1 MPVCSSSSDS
11 EPESPKDDLQFEM
24 DSESQIVIPDRESQI
39 VIPDS
44 EDEVEDLGFSLSHK
58 DFLESIRIF
67 AKHGERA
74 SLQGQAMDLIARFAE
89 KENKEKPQ
97 AVVQAGCVVH
107 RLDRGECE
115 LFYKFFVDP
124 SALRAISRGLHKLSD
139 EFAVVHSD
147 GSLLDRFH
155 FVLVKP

>member
-24 DSESQIVIPDRESQI
+24 DSESQIVIPD
-39 VIPDS
+39 S
-44 EDEVEDLGFSLSHK
+44 EDDLVDEDLGFSLSHK

-97 AVVQAGCVVH
+97 AVVQVGCVVH

-124 SALRAISRGLHKLSD
+124 SALRAISRGLRKLSD